1 MQPLSRLL
9 RPRSIAVV
17 GGGTWCAA
25 VVEGCRRVGF
35 AGPVWPVHP
44 SKSEMA
50 GVPALRSVAD
60 LPQPPDAAFI
70 GVNREASIDVLRA
83 LAARGAGGAVCF
95 ASGFRESV
103 SETGDGP
110 ALEDALIAAAGDMR
124 ILGPNCYGFLN
135 LLDGA
140 ALWPD
145 QHGAARVA
153 RGVAIVTQSS
163 NLALNL
169 TMQAR
174 GLPLA
179 YVVTVGN
186 QAQSGLAE
194 IAEGLLEDDRVSA
207 LGLHVE
213 GVGDLARFVTMAT
226 RARALGKPVVV
237 LKSGASEGARAA
249 AVSHTGSLAGSDAG
263 AAALFARL
271 GMARVGTP
279 GEMLE
284 ALKLLHAVGPLR
296 SGRLGVLSSSGGEAG
311 IVADLLLG
319 HPALSCPPLGAT
331 QRAELRAALGPKVA
345 LANPLDYHTYV
356 WGDRA
361 ALARVFTAMLA
372 PDPARNPAP
381 NLAIGVAIIDFPRRD
396 RCNARAWEIV
406 IDACAD
412 ATAATAIPT
421 AILSS
426 LPETMPE
433 ATAEAMLARGVVPL
447 CGFSDGLAALS
458 VAAALGQTRAG
469 APPMI
474 PGPEPRAPRL
484 LTEAEGKSVL
494 EAYGVSVPRRA
505 EAVSPAEAAARAEQ
519 IGFPVVLKGLGVAHK
534 TETGAVALALADAA
548 AVEAAALRMGGTG
561 FLVEEMVTDA
571 VAEILVGI
579 LRDPAHGFVLTLGT
593 GGVRTE
599 LWADTVSCLM
609 PATGAEIEAA
619 LGRLSLAPLL
629 SGYRGGPRAD
639 RSALIAAILSVQAC
653 ATAHAGTLME
663 LEINPLIATPG
674 RAVAVDALIRL
685 GETP

>member
-1 MQPLSRLL
+1 MQPLARLL

-17 GGGTWCAA
+17 GGGTWCRA

-44 SKSEMA
+44 TRAEIG
-50 GVPALRSVAD
+50 GVPSFASVEALPEA
-60 LPQPPDAAFI
+60 PDAAFV
-70 GVNREASIDVLRA
+70 GVNREASIEVIRA
-83 LAARGAGGAVCF
+83 LSAMGAGGAVCF

-110 ALEDALIAAAGDMR
+110 ALEAALVAAAGSMR

-145 QHGAARVA
+145 QHGGLRVE

-194 IAEGLLEDDRVSA
+194 IAEGLLEDARVTA

-213 GVGDLARFVTMAT
+213 GVGDLAAFAAMAA
-226 RARALGKPVVV
+226 RARSLGKPVVV
-237 LKSGASEGARAA
+237 LKSGASEGARSA

-263 AAALFARL
+263 AAALFDRLGLARL
-271 GMARVGTP
+271 RSPA
-279 GEMLE
+279 EMLE
-284 ALKLLHAVGPLR
+284 ALKLLHALGPLP
-296 SGRLGVLSSSGGEAG
+296 SGRIGVLSSSGGEAG
-311 IVADLLLG
+311 LISDLMLG
-319 HPALSCPPLGAT
+319 RALECPPLTEA
-331 QRAELRAALGPKVA
+331 QRAGLRAALGPKVA
-345 LANPLDYHTYV
+345 LANPLDYHTYI

-372 PDPARNPAP
+372 PHI
-381 NLAIGVAIIDFPRRD
+381 AIGVAILDFPRPD
-396 RCNARAWEIV
+396 RCDARAWEIV

-412 ATAATAIPT
+412 ASAATGIPM

-426 LPETMPE
+426 LAETMPE
-433 ATAEAMLARGVVPL
+433 ATAQAMLARGVVSL
-447 CGFSDGLAALS
+447 SGFAEGLAALEAAARLGG
-458 VAAALGQTRAG
+458 VAATGDVLL
-469 APPMI
+469 
-474 PGPEPRAPRL
+474 PGPEPASPRL
-484 LTEAEGKSVL
+484 LTEAEGKAL
-494 EAYGVSVPRRA
+494 IAAHGVPVPRRA
-505 EAVSPAEAAARAEQ
+505 EAANPAEAGARAAE
-519 IGFPVVLKGLGVAHK
+519 IGFPVVLKALGVAHK
-534 TETGAVALALADAA
+534 TEAGAVALGLTSAA
-548 AVEAAALRMGGTG
+548 AVEAAALAMGGTA
-561 FLVEEMVTDA
+561 FLVEEMVKDG
-571 VAEILVGI
+571 VAEVLVGI
-579 LRDPAHGFVLTLGT
+579 LRDPAHGFVLTLGA
-593 GGVRTE
+593 GGVLAE
-599 LWADTVSCLM
+599 MLDDTVSLTV
-609 PATGAEIEAA
+609 PATGAEVERGL
-619 LGRLSLAPLL
+619 LGLRCAPLF
-629 SGYRGGPRAD
+629 SGYRGRPAANM
-639 RSALIAAILSVQAC
+639 SALVAAILAVQDC
-653 ATAHAGTLME
+653 AVARADGLME
-663 LEINPLIATPG
+663 LEINPLIATPD

>member
-44 SKSEMA
+44 TKREIA
-50 GVPALRSVAD
+50 GLTTVVAVEALPEA
-60 LPQPPDAAFI
+60 PDAVFI
-70 GVNREASIDVLRA
+70 GVNREASIEVLRA
-83 LAARGAGGAVCF
+83 LSGMGAGGAVCF

-110 ALEDALIAAAGDMR
+110 ALEAALVAAAGPMR

-145 QHGAARVA
+145 QHGGVRVE

-194 IAEGLLEDDRVSA
+194 VAVGLLEDPRVTA

-213 GVGDLARFVTMAT
+213 GVGDLPGFIAMAA

-249 AVSHTGSLAGSDAG
+249 AVSHTGSLAGNDAG
-263 AAALFARL
+263 AAALFERL
-271 GMARVGTP
+271 GLARVRSP
-279 GEMLE
+279 AEMLE
-284 ALKLLHAVGPLR
+284 ALQLLHAVGPLP
-296 SGRLGVLSSSGGEAG
+296 SGRIGVLSSSGGEAG
-311 IVADLLLG
+311 IISDLMLG
-319 HPALSCPPLGAT
+319 RALECPPLTDA
-331 QRAELRAALGPKVA
+331 QREGLRAALGPKVA
-345 LANPLDYHTYV
+345 LANPLDYHTYI

-372 PDPARNPAP
+372 PHI
-381 NLAIGVAIIDFPRRD
+381 AIGVAILDFPRPD
-396 RCNARAWEIV
+396 RCDASAWEIV

-412 ATAATAIPT
+412 ATAATGIPMT
-421 AILSS
+421 ILSS

-433 ATAEAMLARGVVPL
+433 ATVAAMRARGVVAL
-447 CGFSDGLAALS
+447 SGFGDGLAALE
-458 VAAALGQTRAG
+458 AAARLGAG
-469 APPMI
+469 AGTGEVLV
-474 PGPEPRAPRL
+474 PGPEPVAPRL
-484 LTEAEGKSVL
+484 LTEAEGKALV
-494 EAYGVSVPRRA
+494 AAHGVNVPRRA
-505 EAVSPAEAAARAEQ
+505 EAAGPAEAAARAIE
-519 IGFPVVLKGLGVAHK
+519 IGFPVVLKALGVAHK
-534 TETGAVALALADAA
+534 TEAGAVATGLTSTE
-548 AVEAAALRMGGTG
+548 AVEASALRMGGTA
-561 FLVEEMVTDA
+561 FLVEEMVTGG
-571 VAEILVGI
+571 VAEVLVGI
-579 LRDPAHGFVLTLGT
+579 LRDPAHGFVLTLGA
-593 GGVRTE
+593 GGVLAE
-599 LWADTVSCLM
+599 MLGDAVSLTV
-609 PATGAEIEAA
+609 PATATEIERA
-619 LGRLSLAPLL
+619 LRRLRCAPLL
-629 SGYRGGPRAD
+629 AGYRGQPAAD
-639 RSALIAAILSVQAC
+639 ISALVAAVLAVQDC
-653 ATAHAGTLME
+653 AAAHADTLIE
-663 LEINPLIATPG
+663 LEINPLIATPD
-674 RAVAVDALIRL
+674 RAVAVDALVRL
-685 GETP
+685 GEMP